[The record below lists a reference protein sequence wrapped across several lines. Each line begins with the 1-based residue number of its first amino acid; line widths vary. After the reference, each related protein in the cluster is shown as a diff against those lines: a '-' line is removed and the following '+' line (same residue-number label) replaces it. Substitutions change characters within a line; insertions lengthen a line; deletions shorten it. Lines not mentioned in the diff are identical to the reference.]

1 MTPLE
6 ALQHLEGICA
16 RVGGDREF
24 HVRIMEAAKI
34 VGAALMDQAVQKK
47 IAHESDR

>member
-16 RVGGDREF
+16 RVSGDREF
-24 HVRIMEAAKI
+24 HVRIMECGRVI
-34 VGAALMDQAVQKK
+34 GIALMEQVVQKK
-47 IAHESDR
+47 IIESKPE